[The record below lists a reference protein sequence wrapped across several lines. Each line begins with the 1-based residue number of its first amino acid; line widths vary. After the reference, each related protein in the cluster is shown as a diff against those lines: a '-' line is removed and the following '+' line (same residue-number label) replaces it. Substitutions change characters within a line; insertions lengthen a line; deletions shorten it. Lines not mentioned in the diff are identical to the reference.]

1 MSRPAS
7 SRGPG
12 WAPLLVVLWA
22 GACQPQ
28 NSPERVC
35 GNFLRAV
42 AEGDATLIFDQ
53 LSQPTQWALYTVQK
67 NQARMRQLVQQSY
80 PAGEQAQ
87 ALSRLYAADAEN
99 GRELFARLYAERYG
113 ASFRQRLGSGAVKA
127 ELVPSAPSGGASP
140 VGGELHCH
148 RAAAGGAAFRFV
160 REASGRYGLVELAAE
175 WEAAQLRATHDLATV
190 EKNAEIYRQAGG
202 TTGPV
207 PSPSPTGPAPAGS
220 TTR

>member
-1 MSRPAS
+1 MTA
-7 SRGPG
+7 
-12 WAPLLVVLWA
+12 
-22 GACQPQ
+22 ACQPQ
-28 NSPERVC
+28 NSPERIC
-35 GNFLRAV
+35 GSFLRAV

-99 GRELFARLYAERYG
+99 GRDLFARLYAERYA

-127 ELVPSAPSGGASP
+127 EVLSPGPSEPASP
-140 VGGELHCH
+140 NGGELHC
-148 RAAAGGAAFRFV
+148 RRGAAGGAAFRFV
-160 REASGRYGLVELAAE
+160 REASGRYGLVELAPE

-202 TTGPV
+202 SMGPT
-207 PSPSPTGPAPAGS
+207 PSPPPSGPAPAGS